1 MIPLRITMLV
11 AFSAAPAAVAICL
24 AAMIFF
30 GVSA

>member
-1 MIPLRITMLV
+1 MIPLRITMLIV
-11 AFSAAPAAVAICL
+11 FSVAPAVVTFCL